1 MFFSQFIC
9 NELLTSSA
17 YQRQRAFLR
26 HTPPRERRV
35 GQSSPVGRVIGYS
48 CVKSV
53 LFGVAGSRWAGAV
66 GVCVAFFL
74 MLISPSSA
82 EERTLAMYNIH
93 THDTISVTFKKDGKF
108 IPEGLQKLNHFMRD
122 WRRDMEIRMDPGL
135 IDLIWELHE
144 ELGSKQP
151 VHLICGYRSP
161 GTNEMLR
168 RTSGGQA
175 KNSRHITGQAA
186 DLMFPDVP
194 LKQLRY
200 SALVRERG
208 GVGYY
213 PASGLPFVHVDTGNV
228 RHWPRMARTELAV
241 LFPKGHSLHVP
252 SDGRPLSPGDARI
265 ALARW
270 QATGNE
276 LPWFLSHKRAQGP
289 MLASLVPTDVNL
301 LKRASLPA
309 PEPAA
314 KDETR
319 LPGSAAKPE
328 SVAKEQQEQP
338 EPQLAEEGEENED
351 EISFEP
357 LPATFLLEEKS
368 LASLELAD
376 EQPHQP
382 VLQKFALLMSSPSA
396 LASEEFD
403 RRLQVENL
411 YEANTFKGA
420 AIAFIKRQMARMA
433 AAANKQAATR

>member
-1 MFFSQFIC
+1 MFFSHFIC
-9 NELLTSSA
+9 NRLLTRRA

-26 HTPPRERRV
+26 LTPPRGRRV
-35 GQSSPVGRVIGYS
+35 GKSSPFGRVKGFS
-48 CVKSV
+48 CVQSV
-53 LFGVAGSRWAGAV
+53 LFGVAGSRGAGAV

-82 EERTLAMYNIH
+82 EVRTLAMYNIH

-122 WRRDMEIRMDPGL
+122 WRRGMEIRMDPGL

-175 KNSRHITGQAA
+175 RNSRHITGQAA

-200 SALVRERG
+200 SALVHERG

-252 SDGRPLSPGDARI
+252 TDGRPLTPADARI
-265 ALARW
+265 ALAKW
-270 QATGNE
+270 QSAGNE
-276 LPWFLSHKRAQGP
+276 LPWVVSHKRVQGP
-289 MLASLVPTDVNL
+289 MLASFIPTEVNL
-301 LKRASLPA
+301 LKRANLPA
-309 PEPAA
+309 PETAA

-319 LPGSAAKPE
+319 LAPSVAKPE
-328 SVAKEQQEQP
+328 SLAKEAQVDP

-351 EISFEP
+351 EIAFEP
-357 LPATFLLEEKS
+357 LPATFLLEEKP
-368 LASLELAD
+368 LASLELSD
-376 EQPHQP
+376 DQPHQP
-382 VLQKFALLMSSPSA
+382 VLQKFALLMSSPNA

-411 YEANTFKGA
+411 YEANTFRGA

-433 AAANKQAATR
+433 AAASKKAATR